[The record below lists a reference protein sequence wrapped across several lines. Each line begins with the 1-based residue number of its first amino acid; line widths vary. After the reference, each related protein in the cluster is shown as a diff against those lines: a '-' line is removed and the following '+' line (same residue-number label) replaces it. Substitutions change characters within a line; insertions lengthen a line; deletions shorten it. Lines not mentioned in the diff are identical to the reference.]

1 MVLLPFLKSPTSVGT
16 AKSMQAITRTS
27 KSSNVLPQLHVRN
40 SHSGAIGHN
49 YPSASQVPGG
59 GQSGPMARASAG
71 LLRSLQRSTSSSG
84 TGGGGGGGSGG
95 GGGDP
100 VPPLG
105 RPAAQNS
112 PQSSRLRKTAGGAT
126 ALRAHSIAEDE
137 LPSPTGLASMSVMHS
152 SPTLMLLGKGS
163 GSTGGGGF
171 GAGQEPPRRTSIGGA
186 FPHHDSHMASGR
198 LPRFSINGSGSGL
211 TSGSNSV
218 CGMPLREVAEVSL
231 F

>member
-1 MVLLPFLKSPTSVGT
+1 MLLPFLKSTASVGT
-16 AKSMQAITRTS
+16 AKSIQAMTRIS

-49 YPSASQVPGG
+49 YPLASQAPCG

-71 LLRSLQRSTSSSG
+71 LLRSLQRSTSTSG
-84 TGGGGGGGSGG
+84 TGGGGGG
-95 GGGDP
+95 DP
-100 VPPLG
+100 VQPLG
-105 RPAAQNS
+105 RSAAQNS

-126 ALRAHSIAEDE
+126 AMRAHSIAEAE

-152 SPTLMLLGKGS
+152 SPSLILLGKRS
-163 GSTGGGGF
+163 DSKGGGGF
-171 GAGQEPPRRTSIGGA
+171 GAGPEPPRRTSIGGA
-186 FPHHDSHMASGR
+186 LPHHDSHMASGR

-218 CGMPLREVAEVSL
+218 FGMPLHEVAEVSL